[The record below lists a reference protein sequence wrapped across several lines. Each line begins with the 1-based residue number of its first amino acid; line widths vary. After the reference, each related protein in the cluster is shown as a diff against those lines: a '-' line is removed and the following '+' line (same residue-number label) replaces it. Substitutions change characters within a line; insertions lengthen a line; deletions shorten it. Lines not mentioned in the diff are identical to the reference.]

1 MKAIYYN
8 TKSGLITKAI
18 EASLD
23 TVKANLGKDEAYIE
37 GDLNDK
43 DMNEFMVAG
52 NRLVA
57 KPEMR
62 VSVVGKT
69 ITGIPANTTACINAQ
84 GFIVV
89 NDGSVE
95 LDATYSG
102 EAIVTLNNPAY
113 KATTLKVPL

>member
-23 TVKANLGKDEAYIE
+23 TIKANLGANEAYIE

-43 DMNEFMVAG
+43 DMNDFMVAG
-52 NRLVA
+52 DRLVA

-62 VSVVGKT
+62 VSVAAKT
-69 ITGIPANTTACINAQ
+69 ITGIPANTTVGVNAQ
-84 GFIVV
+84 GFAVV
-89 NDGSVE
+89 NDGAVE
-95 LDATYSG
+95 LDATYTG
-102 EAIVTLNNPAY
+102 EVTVTLNNPAY
-113 KATTLKVPL
+113 KAKTLKVSL